1 MRLSSFLLLFLTF
14 CTLHAQRVLH
24 FTATSGYD
32 HGTRT
37 VSLAMFNSIAVDL
50 GIEVVDDPSG
60 TNFSDPVALAQFD
73 AIIFSNTSGNAIL
86 NADQRANF
94 EQWVADGGHVLG
106 IHAASDTYRHSTA
119 NGNNTGTWDFYP
131 ELIGASVQEN
141 PNHVNGTPTYT
152 VQRVGAHPSTYN
164 VPDQWEKAE
173 EYYYWENGYFAELN
187 TATLIVEETVGP
199 NGQVNSYDAPRPMSW
214 YRTTGYS
221 RIFYTALGHATEN
234 YTTDL
239 LFRAHVRDAL
249 GWLLENSTGLRST
262 TTRPTLHLFP
272 NPATNTLTLTSTSP
286 MNGLLELLDP
296 TGRVVLTELV
306 NGVTHRL
313 DLSGFAVGSYLVRVG
328 ASVRERVMV
337 VK

>member
-1 MRLSSFLLLFLTF
+1 M
-14 CTLHAQRVLH
+14 
-24 FTATSGYD
+24 
-32 HGTRT
+32 
-37 VSLAMFNSIAVDL
+37 
-50 GIEVVDDPSG
+50 
-60 TNFSDPVALAQFD
+60 AQFD

-94 EQWVADGGHVLG
+94 VQWVADGGHVLG

-152 VQRVGAHPSTYN
+152 LQRVGAHPSTYN
-164 VPDQWEKAE
+164 VPDQWVKAE

-221 RIFYTALGHATEN
+221 RIFYTALGTPPR
-234 YTTDL
+234 TTPPTSFSGTCARCARL
-239 LFRAHVRDAL
+239 VVGKFHRSAIHNHTTNPTPLSQSGHEHVDPDKHITNEWPA
-249 GWLLENSTGLRST
+249 GTA
-262 TTRPTLHLFP
+262 RPYRP
-272 NPATNTLTLTSTSP
+272 
-286 MNGLLELLDP
+286 
-296 TGRVVLTELV
+296 R
-306 NGVTHRL
+306 
-313 DLSGFAVGSYLVRVG
+313 G
-328 ASVRERVMV
+328 AY
-337 VK
+337 